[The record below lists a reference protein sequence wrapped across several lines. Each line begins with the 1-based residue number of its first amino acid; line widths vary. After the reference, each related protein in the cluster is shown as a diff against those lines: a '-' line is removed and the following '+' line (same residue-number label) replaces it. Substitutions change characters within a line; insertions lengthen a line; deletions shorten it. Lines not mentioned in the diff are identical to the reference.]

1 MAINCNALFSELE
14 RRGIVDEDFARTLQ
28 AMEITPQQIQADFD
42 GFILEMKTFAVER
55 SKLAR
60 AQYLSNSKAGA
71 MYDKGVSYLK
81 SKGENVSQPTTNIW
95 SRDQY
100 NLMNKATNEQKS
112 IIFGDNMFGKSWVDP
127 NGKTQIFAS
136 LIEENNLHNDVLRTL
151 TNVETPSG
159 LDANLAEALDG
170 FRRHIDAEAGNLV
183 GTKALNTANMI
194 KSELAFD
201 IMDQIMR
208 KFNDENGGS
217 HLKKSFLKMFRGEA
231 PTRIKPS
238 QRQEFLE
245 FARKELADI
254 IDPSKNSEEAIINFL
269 DNQFFKGSNAGIAD
283 NNLNMNVFNSL
294 DKTSLFESYFTDDFM
309 ADPVSFGSR
318 YNINSV
324 DILENFTKKWSRRYG
339 VYDQL
344 GARPFETLDILLKR
358 AEGSLDKVTY
368 QNLKSNIDGNFKGGL
383 VADLKIGDI
392 VERNVFVDTINSVA
406 NLVLAPRLLSFAIV
420 NLDDLS
426 MRAVMSSAVT
436 GDSAIARNFLDN
448 ARVLANTITDFIT
461 AGGSLD
467 KKLAN
472 QIGQKHEGNVRQVL
486 MGIETDG
493 IPRSTNKFMQGV
505 NQIKDAYNTGGI
517 TRAGVATTGSNALTF
532 GNQSLEK
539 SMLFVSG
546 DVSDEVMGM
555 IKRGDFNPNKAFL
568 TQDAI
573 KRHGITEEM
582 LAAYRKTDKISNFAN
597 DLSDADVLRTMKLTK
612 DNMRTTYLDGAVQ
625 AGTHVE
631 LQRRGLLPEAG
642 RLDANQIEKIKNQ
655 VMKFY
660 SEVKGADSIPEDVL
674 VLLNDTQRFEFLS
687 NGGEVTVRIKEGQK
701 ISNFDTVREKRLER
715 DFNAA
720 YKDLIQNESSQIR
733 RQLQKQ
739 ITDDLVSGRQNP
751 FVDNFNKKIDSW
763 IERMTE
769 NEDYINS
776 GIFSADSRE
785 LFNMP
790 INDLLIKQR
799 NYLDTSFENLRY
811 QIFQDHFGLN
821 STSYDTGNTMNELMA
836 INPTLAVYHRI
847 NTFYKATLG
856 RSNLRMQKLLNA
868 KLGDGT
874 SLSASAVLNNPR
886 AIMNAQVLDMMI
898 AATVGTQIV
907 NALKSDLSGKESF
920 EETMTDPRKWLNS
933 LYSAPYVSTPIG
945 MSYTS
950 SLGQGIESLNGS
962 INSLARGDMEYAQK
976 NMDKFRTTVFG
987 GTGYNIFDNWILS
1000 NAYERIRPDAQL
1012 GDPLTEIFAYTSRT
1026 YRKESGYTKLA
1037 SKEKQKRKKENK
1049 K

>member
-55 SKLAR
+55 SRLAR
-60 AQYLSNSKAGA
+60 VQYLSNAKSDA
-71 MYDKGVSYLK
+71 MYDKAVSYLS
-81 SKGENVSQPTTNIW
+81 SKGENVSKSTTNIW
-95 SRDQY
+95 LRDEY

-112 IIFGDNMFGKSWVDP
+112 IIFGDKMFGKSWVDS
-127 NGKTQIFAS
+127 NGKTQMFAS
-136 LIEENNLHNDVLRTL
+136 LIEKNNLHNDVLRTL
-151 TNVETPSG
+151 INGETPSG
-159 LDANLAEALDG
+159 LDINLAEALDG

-183 GTKALNTANMI
+183 GAKALNTANMI
-194 KSELAFD
+194 KSEYAFD
-201 IMDQIMR
+201 IMEQTMR

-217 HLKKSFLKMFRGEA
+217 RLKKSFLKMVRGED
-231 PTRIKPS
+231 PVRIKPA

-245 FARKELADI
+245 YARKELTDI

-283 NNLNMNVFNSL
+283 NHLNMNVLNAL
-294 DKTSLFESYFTDDFM
+294 DKTSLFESYFTDDFI

-324 DILENFTKKWSRRYG
+324 DMLENFTKKWSRRYG
-339 VYDQL
+339 VYNQL
-344 GARPFETLDILLKR
+344 GARPFETMDIFLKR

-368 QNLKSNIDGNFKGGL
+368 QNLKSKVDSQFLGGL
-383 VADLKIGDI
+383 VEDLRIGDI
-392 VERNVFVDTINSVA
+392 VERNVYVDTVNSVA
-406 NLVLAPRLLSFAIV
+406 NVVLAPRLLAFGIV
-420 NLDDLS
+420 NTDDLP
-426 MRAVMSSAVT
+426 MRAAMSSAVT
-436 GDSAIARNFLDN
+436 GDSAIARTFLDTKD
-448 ARVLANTITDFIT
+448 VLKNTVADYVTFGNSI
-461 AGGSLD
+461 D
-467 KKLAN
+467 KKLSEN
-472 QIGQKHEGNVRQVL
+472 IGRKHEANIRQIL
-486 MGIETDG
+486 LGIEADG
-493 IPRSTNKFMQGV
+493 IPRSTNKFKQGI

-539 SMLFVSG
+539 AMLLNSG
-546 DVSDEVMGM
+546 DISDEVMGM
-555 IKRGDFNPNKAFL
+555 IKRNDFNPKKAFL

-573 KRHGITEEM
+573 RRNGITDEM
-582 LAAYRKTDKISNFAN
+582 LAAYRKTDKMSNFAN
-597 DLSDADVLRTMKLTK
+597 DLSDADVLRTMKLTPE
-612 DNMRTTYLDGAVQ
+612 NIRTTYLDGAVQ
-625 AGTHVE
+625 AGTQVE

-642 RLDANQIEKIKNQ
+642 RLEANQIEKVKNQ
-655 VMKFY
+655 IMKFY
-660 SEVKGADSIPEDVL
+660 SEVKGADSVPEDVL

-701 ISNFDTVREKRLER
+701 ISNFDVVREKRLER

-720 YKDLIQNESSQIR
+720 YRDLIQNESSQIR
-733 RQLQKQ
+733 RQLQKK

-751 FVDNFNKKIDSW
+751 FVDNFNKKIDNW
-763 IERMTE
+763 IERITE

-776 GIFSADSRE
+776 GILSADSRE
-785 LFNMP
+785 FLNMP
-790 INDLLIKQR
+790 INDLLTKQR
-799 NYLDTSFENLRY
+799 NYLDTSFDNLHY
-811 QIFQDHFGLN
+811 QVFQDHFGLN
-821 STSYDTGNTMNELMA
+821 ITSYDTGNTMNELMA
-836 INPTLAVYHRI
+836 KNPTLAVYHRI

-856 RSNLRMQKLLNA
+856 RSNLRMEKLLNA

-874 SLSASAVLNNPR
+874 SLSASAVLNNPS
-886 AIMNAQVLDMMI
+886 AIMNAQVLDMMV
-898 AATVGTQIV
+898 AATVGTQVV
-907 NALKSDLSGKESF
+907 NALKSDLSGRESF
-920 EETMTDPRKWLNS
+920 EETMTNPRKWAES
-933 LYSAPYVSTPIG
+933 LASAPYVSTPIG

-962 INSLARGDMEYAQK
+962 INSLARGDMEYAKK

-1000 NAYERIRPDAQL
+1000 NTYEAIRPDAQL
-1012 GDPLTEIFAYTSRT
+1012 GDPLTEIFAYTSKT